1 MPDSPRTMFVLA
13 HTGKEN
19 AVRSARFVIERLI
32 AAGVTVRVAEDEAPD
47 LRCAGVDRGAG
58 RP

>member
-32 AAGVTVRVAEDEAPD
+32 AAGVTVRVTEDEAPD
-47 LRCAGVDRGAG
+47 LRCAGVIAVPG